1 VFSVIMPHFER
12 PDLLRASLM
21 AMEAKY
27 IGVPFEVV
35 IVDDVSAPRLKPI
48 VPPSLSFD
56 VTVVTLSQKTG
67 INPCV
72 PYNVGA
78 KVAVGD
84 YLVLTSPEI
93 VPVRDVLLEAEQE
106 FSEARTRNNTHPYV
120 LFDVFGLTD
129 KDIARNILR
138 SSQQLSKTST
148 MEETLED
155 VSDKEP
161 LFLKPGINLSQPWSN
176 DFGSW
181 YHHAKL
187 KPSNLNFLSVIKR
200 SDYLA
205 LGGFCERYRQGTG
218 YDDLEFRNRMLRKL
232 NLIQIQGLA
241 AVHLDHEEVS
251 SRPDINM
258 PLNSNKKVFW
268 SMKFL
273 HLKPISNTHN
283 FSISRFPKSA
293 T

>member
-1 VFSVIMPHFER
+1 MFSVIMPHFER
-12 PDLLRASLM
+12 PDLLRASLI
-21 AMEAKY
+21 AMETKY
-27 IGVPFEVV
+27 VEVPFEVV
-35 IVDDVSAPRLKPI
+35 IVDDVSAPNLRPI

-78 KVAVGD
+78 KVALGE

-93 VPVRDVLLEAEQE
+93 VPVRNVLLEVERE
-106 FSEARTRNNTHPYV
+106 LSEARIRTRTHPYV

-138 SSQQLSKTST
+138 SSQQLSKTSI
-148 MEETLED
+148 MEETLEGI
-155 VSDKEP
+155 SAKEP
-161 LFLKPGINLSQPWSN
+161 LFLEPGLNLRQPWSN
-176 DFGSW
+176 EFGSW

-200 SDYLA
+200 SDYIA
-205 LGGFCERYRQGTG
+205 LGGFCERYRRGTG
-218 YDDLEFRNRMLRKL
+218 YDDLEFRNRVLRKL

-258 PLNSNKKVFW
+258 PFNSNKKVYW
-268 SMKFL
+268 SMKLL
-273 HLKPISNTHN
+273 HLKPISNTHD